1 MLAVGRRQDVLSWRQ
16 QAGLFRAYEDPDRLV
31 RVGLPGM
38 ADAGMIVAVTIT
50 QDMVGKTIGVAVQP
64 EFKTAR
70 GQQSEA
76 QKNWQRAVEA
86 RGAVY
91 RLVRSAGDMQQLV
104 EDVQHG
110 RAWR

>member
-1 MLAVGRRQDVLSWRQ
+1 MGQRQDVLVWRQ

-38 ADAGMIVAVTIT
+38 SDAGMVVAVTIT
-50 QDMVGKTIGVAVQP
+50 AEMVGKTVGVCCQP
-64 EFKTAR
+64 EFKTAS
-70 GQQSEA
+70 GQQRAA
-76 QKNWQRAVEA
+76 QQSWQRAVEA

-91 RLVRSAGDMQQLV
+91 RIVRSADDMQQLV